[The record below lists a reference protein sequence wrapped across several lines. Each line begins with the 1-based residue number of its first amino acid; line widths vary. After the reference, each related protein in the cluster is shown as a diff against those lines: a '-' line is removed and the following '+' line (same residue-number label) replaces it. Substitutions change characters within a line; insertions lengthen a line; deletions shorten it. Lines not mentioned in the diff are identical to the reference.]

1 MLAIVTDS
9 SAYLS
14 KREAHILGVH
24 VVSMNYTVAGRTYQE
39 QCRGENG
46 NYVSLLKN
54 AAKPVTSQ
62 APISAYAS
70 VFQELVGQGFEVLCI
85 VISSRLSGTFS
96 SACAAARE
104 VAPEHIHVLDSLST
118 AGGMYLLA
126 EHARRL
132 AECGLSLSQVAA
144 VLERR
149 RQGIH
154 TAFSVDDMEALRRS
168 GRIGLVRRSFG
179 TILNLRPILALSDG
193 AIVSQTVARGAVQQ
207 REALLGMIP
216 EDASRVLVQYF
227 GEASEALR
235 LAHRIKAAFPSA
247 GVFLREAGP
256 ILAVH
261 LGSGT
266 LGVTWECR

>member
-14 KREAHILGVH
+14 KREAHTLGVR
-24 VVSMNYTVAGRTYQE
+24 VISMNYTVAGRTYQE
-39 QCRGENG
+39 QCQGENG
-46 NYVSLLKN
+46 NYVSLLKS
-54 AAKPVTSQ
+54 AVKPVTSQ
-62 APISAYAS
+62 APISAYTS
-70 VFQELVGQGFEVLCI
+70 VFQELIGLGFEVLCV

-104 VAPEHIHVLDSLST
+104 VSPEHIHVLDSFST
-118 AGGMYLLA
+118 AGGMYLLI

-132 AECGLSLSQVAA
+132 AECGLSLSQIAA

-149 RQGIH
+149 RHGIH
-154 TAFSVDDMEALRRS
+154 TAFSVDDMEALRQS

-179 TILNLRPILALSDG
+179 TILNLRPILALSEG
-193 AIVSQTVARGAVQQ
+193 AIVSKTVARGAGQQ
-207 REALLGMIP
+207 REIFLRMIP
-216 EDASRVLVQYF
+216 RDASRVLVQYF

-235 LAHRIKAAFPSA
+235 LAHRIKAAIPA
-247 GVFLREAGP
+247 AKVFLREAGP

-261 LGSGT
+261 LGLGT
-266 LGVTWECR
+266 LGVTWESR